1 MFQVLNTMEPTT
13 TTMQWQFQTERKVT
27 TIKAFIDTFDYGTVA
42 FVETKKSA
50 GNVSEVLK
58 EMKDFNFFQDSNY
71 RKRSKKSKI
80 KNELFPEHAKL
91 KLVSNMF
98 ICQTENCLADIHV
111 GEERFVFS
119 EQKKI
124 KACPIVKNRMHDS
137 ECSSFTSDP
146 LISREDEQMSSY
158 EPAMT
163 PLTNLPEPEEEE
175 TLNHEEN
182 VVVEES
188 DPKKTKRVT
197 FNENVQVK
205 TFTIEYP
212 IPIPFGPSAAKYR
225 MPANSCDICFKQF
238 ASELDLRIHNGWDT
252 QTI

>member
-13 TTMQWQFQTERKVT
+13 TNMKWQFQNERKLT
-27 TIKAFIDTFDYGTVA
+27 TIKTFIDTFDYGTVA
-42 FVETKKSA
+42 FIETKKSA

-158 EPAMT
+158 EPG
-163 PLTNLPEPEEEE
+163 TNLQEKTPEFLSNMKEMFLKIEVVM
-175 TLNHEEN
+175 TLISNGGKTISLQN
-182 VVVEES
+182 LKLQVERS
-188 DPKKTKRVT
+188 SGKNAHKGVHKVKKKL
-197 FNENVQVK
+197 N
-205 TFTIEYP
+205 I
-212 IPIPFGPSAAKYR
+212 G
-225 MPANSCDICFKQF
+225 
-238 ASELDLRIHNGWDT
+238 
-252 QTI
+252 